1 MITSTK
7 ITIEEVTEIIS
18 DIKNRGNSDL
28 EKVMDFLNDDFE
40 ETKEMILNLTK
51 HLDKIEELY
60 NKILKEHES
69 RINGKNI

>member
-1 MITSTK
+1 MITSSK
-7 ITIEEVTEIIS
+7 ISIDEFSQIVS

-28 EKVMDFLNDDFE
+28 EKAMDFLNDDFE